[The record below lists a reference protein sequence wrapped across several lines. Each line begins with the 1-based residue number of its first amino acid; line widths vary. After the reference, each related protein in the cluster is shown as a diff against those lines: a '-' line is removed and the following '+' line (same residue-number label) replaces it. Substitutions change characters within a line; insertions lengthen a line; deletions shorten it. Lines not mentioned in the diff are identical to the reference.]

1 MPIKPVLT
9 GFAGRKAI
17 CDTETYPNYILIKF
31 ENVDTGEITRFV
43 VDETHNESK
52 AAFAY
57 FQSLSVV
64 IGYNS
69 HGFDDFILD
78 LAFKGVDSQTV
89 YELADLLINGD
100 ARRGGSPFLDRQGNP
115 KNGYPLS
122 IDLAQILR
130 RKIGEKVG
138 KPIFAFPN
146 LKSLGN
152 RFGYPHLQMLPIC
165 QEPC

>member
-1 MPIKPVLT
+1 MPMKPVLT

-31 ENVDTGEITRFV
+31 ENVETGEVTRFV
-43 VDETHNESK
+43 VDETRNDSK

-64 IGYNS
+64 VGYSS
-69 HGFDDFILD
+69 HGFDDFIL
-78 LAFKGVDSQTV
+78 
-89 YELADLLINGD
+89 DLLINGD
-100 ARRGGSPFLDRQGNP
+100 ARRGGSPFLDRHGNP
-115 KNGYPLS
+115 KHGYPLS

-130 RKIGEKVG
+130 HKVGERDG
-138 KPIFAFPN
+138 KPIFAFPS

-152 RFGYPHLQMLPIC
+152 RFGYPHLQTLPIAPGTLVIDE
-165 QEPC
+165 QK

>member
-1 MPIKPVLT
+1 MNIKPVLT

-17 CDTETYPNYILIKF
+17 CDTEVYPNYCLIKF
-31 ENVDTGEITRFV
+31 EEVDTGEHHRFV
-43 VDETHNESK
+43 IDETRNESK

-64 IGYNS
+64 VGYNS
-69 HGFDDFILD
+69 HGFDDLILD
-78 LAFKGVDSQTV
+78 LAFKGVDSQTI

-115 KNGYPLS
+115 KHGYPLS

-130 RKIGEKVG
+130 RKVGDKDG
-138 KPIFAFPN
+138 KPQFAFPS

-152 RFGYPHLQMLPIC
+152 RFGYPHLQTRLRP
-165 QEPC
+165 EPY